1 METVPSVVAD
11 VSGLLEDTGGTL
23 VVDGDLSID
32 SVDVGPLKFEADSP
46 ARYYITLTN
55 AGSGILAQGDV
66 ILDAKTPCS
75 RCLTLSIERFWVTDE
90 DAWEDDEGLDLEP
103 LEGTT
108 VDLGPAIYASLAAE
122 APWVPI
128 HSEDCR
134 GLCGICGGDLNKETC
149 DCEPARTDSPF
160 SGLEGLFGEGS
171 DESSD

>member
-55 AGSGILAQGDV
+55 AGSGILRLFGSWELAG
-66 ILDAKTPCS
+66 
-75 RCLTLSIERFWVTDE
+75 RIERFWVTDE